1 MHQAI
6 KNIPGIKPVLRA
18 YHQLL
23 TYKVRG
29 EFPANMS
36 LHNYGT
42 IAPQDLWILQ
52 FIENKHLLKD
62 KSQATISMFSVFGL
76 KMMMRLDNSDI
87 KLFFARENVH
97 RVNWKK
103 YDDMCL
109 NMSCID
115 LSIGFDIREEIKYL
129 RFPLWIMWIFS
140 PSVTYS
146 DLKAFTER
154 VNNPQN
160 SSYDNRRF
168 CSFVSS
174 HDDIGRFEL
183 VNEIASIEK
192 VDCDG
197 KLFHNNDDLKW
208 KFADNKLEYLRN
220 YRFNLCPENSDYPGY
235 CTEKIFE
242 AISSGC
248 LPIYCGSCNNPEPDI
263 LNRETICFVKLG
275 EPNHNAVNQIAAL
288 NGSSMK
294 YLEFAHQARLTKESP
309 DIIFDYIRKLETT
322 LTTIIKNV

>member
-1 MHQAI
+1 MYQTI
-6 KNIPGIKPVLRA
+6 KRIPGINPILKS

-23 TYKVRG
+23 TYKVHG
-29 EFPANMS
+29 DFPPNMF
-36 LHNYGT
+36 LHNYGAV
-42 IAPQDLWILQ
+42 APEDLWILQ
-52 FIENKHLLKD
+52 FIEDRQLLKN
-62 KSQATISMFSVFGL
+62 KPKTKISVFSVFGL
-76 KMMMRLDNSDI
+76 KTMMRLDNSDI

-97 RVNWKK
+97 RSNWSK
-103 YDDMCL
+103 YDDLCL

-115 LSIGFDIREEIKYL
+115 LSIGFDIREEMKYL
-129 RFPLWIMWIFS
+129 RFPLWIMWIFA

-146 DLKAFTER
+146 NLKAFTER

-160 SSYDNRRF
+160 SSYDNRKF

-174 HDDIGRFEL
+174 HDDIGRYEL
-183 VNEIASIEK
+183 VNEIASIGK

-197 KLFHNNDDLKW
+197 KLFHNNDDLKR

-248 LPIYCGSCNNPEPDI
+248 VPIYCGSNNKPEPDI
-263 LNRETICFVKLG
+263 LNQETICFVKLG
-275 EPNHNAVNQIAAL
+275 ETNNNTMNLIATL
-288 NGSSMK
+288 NDSPK
-294 YLEFAHQARLTKESP
+294 RYLEFANQPRLSKESP
-309 DIIFDYIRKLETT
+309 DIIFDYIHKLETK

>member
-6 KNIPGIKPVLRA
+6 KNISGIKPILRA

-29 EFPANMS
+29 DFPANMS
-36 LHNYGT
+36 LHNFGT
-42 IAPQDLWILQ
+42 IAPGDLWLLQ
-52 FIENKHLLKD
+52 FIENRQLLKN
-62 KSQATISMFSVFGL
+62 KPKTKLSVFSVFGL
-76 KMMMRLDNSDI
+76 KTMMRLDNSDV

-97 RVNWKK
+97 RTNWKE

-109 NMSCID
+109 DMSCID

-183 VNEIASIEK
+183 INEIASIEK

-197 KLFHNNDDLKW
+197 KLFHNNDDLKR

-263 LNRETICFVKLG
+263 LNREAICFVKLG

-288 NGSSMK
+288 NDSPMR
-294 YLEFAHQARLTKESP
+294 YLEFAHQPRLTKESP
-309 DIIFDYIRKLETT
+309 DIIFEYIRKLETN

>member
-1 MHQAI
+1 MHKAI
-6 KNIPGIKPVLRA
+6 KSIPGIKPVLRA

-23 TYKVRG
+23 TYKIRG
-29 EFPANMS
+29 DFPANMS
-36 LHNYGT
+36 LHNFGT
-42 IAPQDLWILQ
+42 IAPGDLWLLQ
-52 FIENKHLLKD
+52 FIENRQLLKN
-62 KSQATISMFSVFGL
+62 KPKTKLSVFSVFGL
-76 KMMMRLDNSDI
+76 KTMMRLDNSDV

-97 RVNWKK
+97 RTNWKK

-109 NMSCID
+109 DMSCID

-197 KLFHNNDDLKW
+197 KLFHNNDDLKR

-248 LPIYCGSCNNPEPDI
+248 IPIYCGSGNNPEPDI
-263 LNRETICFVKLG
+263 LNQEAICFVKLG